1 MIQECLVFGY
11 QVRSSFLHSTWTGPP
26 CVDPSR
32 ICGISLCCA
41 KFISKMGKVKLK
53 LSART
58 YWHTIFKGCTLQYW
72 ASTYQGCALL
82 CKFSLLALVQRPID
96 SFILLIVLLITYA
109 GTSQCIWDLFPT
121 WERALVQPYSS
132 CLVAGI
138 YFWVALA
145 SISALY
151 IAICS
156 YV

>member
-53 LSART
+53 LSARA

-82 CKFSLLALVQRPID
+82 CKFSLLALVQRPTD
-96 SFILLIVLLITYA
+96 SFILLIVLLITCA
-109 GTSQCIWDLFPT
+109 GTSQCMWNLFPT
-121 WERALVQPYSS
+121 WGAEGTCSTLQQLFGGWNLLLSM
-132 CLVAGI
+132 
-138 YFWVALA
+138 ALA
-145 SISALY
+145 S